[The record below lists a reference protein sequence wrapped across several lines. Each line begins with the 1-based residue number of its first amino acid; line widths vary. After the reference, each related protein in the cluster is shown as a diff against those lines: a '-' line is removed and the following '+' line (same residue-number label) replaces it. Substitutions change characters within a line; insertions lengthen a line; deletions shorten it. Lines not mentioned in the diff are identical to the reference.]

1 VSGCFLSSD
10 PLLSPHGADN
20 SGASADALLSP
31 LTHSTTDKLSAQ
43 AFLTFTV
50 TKTGAARLSLAP
62 TYFSEERVK
71 SDVTISDALKATL
84 AKPLK
89 AKPAKK
95 KAAKVEEKA
104 E

>member
-1 VSGCFLSSD
+1 M
-10 PLLSPHGADN
+10 PNERSPPSLHA
-20 SGASADALLSP
+20 
-31 LTHSTTDKLSAQ
+31 HSTTDKLSAQ

-95 KAAKVEEKA
+95 KAAKVEGEKA